1 MKHLMIDIE
10 GMDEKSTAA
19 ITAIAAIFF
28 NPETGDVGKTFYRR
42 ISLYDAMSNGGTVS
56 AEAIE
61 WWLRQPSEVRCQLL
75 DDDCQDIEL
84 AVCDFY
90 DFVNKNMTPLATKL
104 WCGCPSLHGNIVRH
118 VLNKYT
124 GMGFEYG
131 NEQSVVTMVELAKSL
146 GLNMDAIIPYT
157 FTRNAHNHA
166 IHNIK
171 IVSYIWMYLDKI
183 ANVR

>member
-1 MKHLMIDIE
+1 MKHLMIEIE
-10 GMDEKSTAA
+10 AMDDKPTAA
-19 ITAIAAIFF
+19 VTAIAAIFF
-28 NPETGDVGKTFYRR
+28 NPETGELGKTFYRR
-42 ISLYDAMSNGGTVS
+42 ISLDDAMSNGGTVS
-56 AEAIE
+56 AAAIK
-61 WWLRQPSEVRCQLL
+61 WWLQQPSEERDQLL
-75 DDDCQDIEL
+75 YEDCQDIEL

-104 WCGCPSLHGNIVRH
+104 WCGCPSMHCNILRH
-118 VLNKYT
+118 VLDKYT

-131 NEQSVVTMVELAKSL
+131 NEHSVVTMVELAKAL

-157 FTRNAHNHA
+157 FTRNAYNHA

-183 ANVR
+183 ASVK